1 MKARKFSLAALC
13 LIAFSFIL
21 SGCYRDQIPLDE
33 KRASQQIIP
42 IEQAKA
48 FQNRFV
54 ETHRELSQRMGN
66 DSSMKTKFVLNNG
79 ESFNRD
85 MIALLLNQKGAD
97 GIRIYLGQDEKGE
110 VRLVLLPIDKDGKD
124 IITTLVANATALKI
138 PGISQSN
145 AGSGGQAGET
155 GQGCPTCTIGGGG
168 N

>member
-1 MKARKFSLAALC
+1 MKARKFPLVVLC
-13 LIAFSFIL
+13 LVAFSFIL

-33 KRASQQIIP
+33 KRASQQVIP

-48 FQNRFV
+48 FQNRFI
-54 ETHRELSQRMGN
+54 ETHRELTQRMGG
-66 DSSMKTKFVLNNG
+66 DTSGFMKTKFVLSHG

-124 IITTLVANATALKI
+124 IITTLIANSTALKI

-145 AGSGGQAGET
+145 AGTGGQAGET
-155 GQGCPTCTIGGGG
+155 GQNCYPCTIG